1 MATITKLG
9 LQNPS
14 NRLGSTPYGNLT
26 AFRYV
31 LKTNSSGAVVG
42 GDSSSAVASGDTVR
56 VGILPAGFRLF
67 DAEVIVKTGMTA
79 TVTADVGFA
88 YVDGVDVTAVPQ
100 DADFFIDGGDAAT
113 AGRLRSTTGNASV
126 VLPKEAWLT
135 VTTGVAANAKASEL
149 EIVIFGINE
158 GVA

>member
-9 LQNPS
+9 IPDPS
-14 NRLGSTPYGNLT
+14 NQLGASPYGNLT

-42 GDSSSAVASGDTVR
+42 GDSSSAVAAGDTVK
-56 VGILPAGFRLF
+56 VGILPAGFRLV
-67 DAEVIVKTGMTA
+67 DAEVIVKTAMTA
-79 TVTADVGFA
+79 SVTVDVGFA
-88 YVDGVDVTAVPQ
+88 YTDGVDVTAVPQ
-100 DADFFIDGGDAAT
+100 DADALIDGASAASV
-113 AGRLRSTTGNASV
+113 ARLRSTTAVGSV

-135 VTTGVAANAKASEL
+135 VTTGGAANAKASEL
-149 EIVIFGINE
+149 EVIVFAINE